1 MKMKP
6 SYELI
11 SDLIT
16 RKTGVV
22 LDQETKLLI
31 KDLIIDREELKEK
44 INKLADSQADM
55 ITKDL
60 RDWDRQCALGATS
73 RLQKKLLELLEVKDK
88 DNKKES

>member
-1 MKMKP
+1 MKP

-44 INKLADSQADM
+44 IKLLLKDNWFSYEDSTDNM
-55 ITKDL
+55 VEGYYPDL
-60 RDWDRQCALGATS
+60 EEEI
-73 RLQKKLLELLEVKDK
+73 LELLESK